1 MALPATYYGELDA
14 KNPVLARFR
23 RETGSFL
30 TLMKQVSSTT
40 KRDHSSYAKGINLL
54 MKIRKEYINRIPE
67 RFYQEH
73 LLEVADI
80 LCEYKLYQL
89 ALWQGYGLSLL
100 QLSSVQITDI
110 TDVDHFMACF
120 FPEGFELEQGTFT
133 IKTRAMFGCAI
144 CIFEEEKKHSILS
157 QKGLSILL
165 KALNFIRIMMQAFQQ
180 HEHLSWLIYNGSMSI
195 YNICRYLMTM
205 NCSEQALEYLLWAS
219 ISLEL
224 SIPLM
229 TPRYLP
235 LIVALYC
242 SVCQCYYDNQ
252 SELQA
257 EDFAKRALEK
267 INEMANLEEETECTN
282 ELTQKAYRA
291 ASVKLGVLVF
301 KRTVFESRKPKTT
314 LRTKNKS
321 TLKEIPNAP
330 WPRTPTEQMLL
341 TQFGCTAGQFL
352 AISEALWESHTRPLE
367 IKLPDD
373 PELLEIIIE
382 LLSAGMS
389 ILSGGTSSNTAEQKS
404 DDHQSFC
411 PNVLTT
417 ESTIVDLAT
426 EGENKIP
433 IKSAVRFIKLL
444 FKYKQPE
451 AFSELTEE
459 MLHTLSGVEGTP
471 FRKAQRELTLLY
483 SYSCL
488 LYSQREGTRED
499 KKDDR
504 QKFFSAVSDELVCL
518 VDTLHLCV
526 FGPDPELQ
534 PNPDLVFD
542 ILVFLWKKLKN
553 IMQSHYLEIQDSIND
568 QQKLQCYDKLLWC
581 LSVMCEVAIICE
593 VANVDCIM
601 VAEMIHVLGEHVE
614 RVLGRINQAERSV
627 CGRSEDMKQS
637 PFSLLKESNTNLL
650 KKVCEVTKK
659 GLDALSN
666 GVSELI
672 PHDHSAITDTA
683 YIQKC
688 KSPHPCSPSTAP
700 GEEQNGTD
708 ENAVKVEEEKE
719 TKGKSITEGQQDKES
734 KKLFVLAKDLH
745 LRLDIIYHK
754 ASVKLLLLNEVKES
768 DLLHRI
774 KRNKL
779 SKAHFMM
786 QKASAEHSKGQ
797 PHESSK
803 IRSLL
808 EEALVLV
815 EKAELEEMQTYMAS
829 VRNVNGKKHKTEQ
842 DVGEKAPP
850 APMLISRTDHSITF
864 APAEYDLKKRV
875 SWYQLCGRTVQ
886 GANSKVRLGE
896 CSLPGT
902 GNMVPVVSG
911 ECLLRVE
918 GLQPN
923 QMYVFAVAAYDNKWQ
938 LVGNS
943 IGDTTL
949 PVLACLPTPVLSTW
963 AHLAQVAF
971 ETGQYAVAK
980 RACRKLWSQY
990 IDPDCSSN
998 SKHNR
1003 FASIGLHKETLQ
1015 HSSPHTCKMFL
1026 NSIFTETE
1034 INIQQGSL
1042 HWDTCGDRGPFI
1054 WEQEARLAETER
1066 MMLAM
1071 DLAIYLNDGG
1081 ASLRVVV
1088 TCYRLLAPLIYHQ
1101 IACDPVVQVLL
1112 KCFVVLEDNSSL
1124 MKQKWTGNS
1133 SEFLLHMI
1141 SCITYYLSTALQTFR
1156 KYDTAAAVL
1165 DCGRTLVQEVF
1176 DAHFKFGK
1184 LIVQA
1189 GNDKAAAIAAAESQR
1204 KMNQLIKAL
1213 HVKSIRFI
1221 ESEEVLHKENEI
1233 ALVTLED
1240 PSVLYRLFPSRS
1252 LQDNFNNVI
1261 KLQRKKYFLEFASL
1275 LLRRT
1280 MEEGSPDQVLEWGL
1294 AIFQA
1299 LSRRDEVLGLATK
1312 SAQEDSKSKEGE
1324 STTTRKKSEVPQ
1336 QGTTT
1341 AEELRRKLRKK
1352 LPRSLLKNLKTLREL
1367 HIVEHLLF
1375 LMSFVVQRNK
1385 KRIHLRNLVA
1395 DERAERSFLNYC
1407 MATAHLAKFYQG
1419 VQLINEGHLNERYS
1433 QLDIC
1438 WFSLAHSG
1446 VIMRKYSLPSSEN
1459 KVKLQKASGRKADMV
1474 TPKVERKRREA
1485 VRKVIQVPKRSTD
1498 EKDALFQNLQKD
1510 TQKRSSYV
1518 LLSSVENAALHFR
1531 RAMVLAHR
1539 GNHWTTLQ
1547 YMCQS
1552 VWDQNHKLTAMVQN
1566 GALNKSFPSV
1576 ITDELQAIFTPLL
1589 VLATDF
1595 MLDMLTK
1602 LQIWSLYDLDVT
1614 VEELESRLHFSLP
1627 YDDCFLV
1634 DLRWVRTLVLYTLEQ
1649 LHFCGKWETLAHF
1662 ALLYNSYTRERYAL
1676 MIVPLLVHAQRNL
1689 LERIS
1694 SFKGPAVPQPHH
1706 VKTENTTGKKITNR
1720 TYAGCQLLSVWNRPP
1735 APKQTLNKKGAK
1747 KVPPKDPFSLKV
1759 SELPLAMSLV
1769 RVPLVVEETLSC
1781 FREALRKRSPSLP
1794 LLKHSRSLVVQ
1805 LLACTQP
1812 CFAPQT
1818 PTCQTRGGTSR
1829 PASEVTFSPAVVT
1842 SPDLLPD
1849 DLLEEDFSSTN
1860 AIYSLPIS
1868 LNSVPT
1874 VTAAY
1879 TNSIQKL
1886 QANGHDSL
1894 HILALHEIGN
1904 LHFYA
1909 GNISAAH
1916 SCWSKAL
1923 DCIFQSSGVIQQC
1936 DGVNFESS
1944 FSQNIVKQAGIWG
1957 CLQGAVLAAKI
1968 AQFISTSDIT
1978 KRTKRCRLS
1987 AHFFKCVLCCSMAH
2001 PLKDLQYSSHSI
2013 RDELFPGIDLFS
2025 EPHRLQVNTTVASLH
2040 FVCHWLFITGY
2051 YITLFPILAF
2061 YLYFVGPVCRDVQ
2074 RTAEAKILK
2083 IRALTELCMFTEAIA
2098 EAIQF
2103 TQGAD
2108 IFLPYGLHLTAANLQ
2123 RVRTFCS
2130 NASLPDNVEAVED
2143 LVNCDFTSEV
2153 CTLYGPTL
2161 CSKFN
2166 LARIQLI
2173 LAITKSVRGS
2183 PVPDPEESCSTPE
2196 SKEVQAKDM
2205 AQDEQERHETE
2216 GSSPKTERPKV
2227 VCFANEKT
2235 ELSPE
2240 RIKFILLEGASTLF
2254 SSATQQL
2261 SSLTCSEA
2269 EKLELVV
2276 EFNLLKANL
2285 CLQQENY
2292 ALSFEAA
2299 VSALVLLQTS
2309 PVTVTPS
2316 PPGSKQDT
2324 KDRSVPDNLHRDMS
2338 KAVEA
2343 RERTGA
2349 LLWLRCR
2356 LTLVHCLTANIPAIA
2371 TLFPGKNINEEIYQV
2386 IQQGLDECLQW
2397 GDKDIQALFMVEAA
2411 ELEAQRNR
2419 IDKCMAMLKKTVNL
2433 LSGRTCMPPRSVL
2446 TLARATLLLS
2456 DLKKEQSTTLLR
2468 LTQKLLEKKLCLFDE
2483 NIIWLDGNLSFS
2495 PPGPRNIYLPYLD
2508 MLNKITVRIDSVL
2521 NVGNM
2526 EGSAFVQSSHQSEH
2540 PSDNTEKDSQAVF
2553 SPRHES

>member
-1 MALPATYYGELDA
+1 MDLPATYYGELDE
-14 KNPVLARFR
+14 KNPVLSCFR
-23 RETGSFL
+23 RDTESFL
-30 TLMKQVSSTT
+30 KIMKQVTSTT
-40 KRDHSSYAKGINLL
+40 KRDNSSYAKGIELL
-54 MKIRKEYINRIPE
+54 MKIRKEYKQRIPE

-73 LLEVADI
+73 VLQVADI

-89 ALWQGYGLSLL
+89 ALWLGYGLSLL

-144 CIFEEEKKHSILS
+144 CIFEEEKKRSILS
-157 QKGLSILL
+157 QKGLSTLL
-165 KALNFIRIMMQAFQQ
+165 KVLNFIRIMMQAFQQ
-180 HEHLSWLIYNGSMSI
+180 HEHLSWLIYNGSLSI
-195 YNICRYLMTM
+195 YNICRYLMSM

-252 SELQA
+252 AELQA
-257 EDFAKRALEK
+257 EDFAKRALGK
-267 INEMANLEEETECTN
+267 INDMANLEDEAECTN
-282 ELTQKAYRA
+282 ALTQKAYRT
-291 ASVKLGVLVF
+291 ASLKLGVLVF
-301 KRTVFESRKPKTT
+301 KRTVFESRKLKNT

-321 TLKEIPNAP
+321 TLKDIPNIP
-330 WPRTPTEQMLL
+330 WPRTPTEQMLVN
-341 TQFGCTAGQFL
+341 QFDCTAGQFL

-367 IKLPDD
+367 IKLPDE
-373 PELLEIIIE
+373 PELLEMIIE

-389 ILSGGTSSNTAEQKS
+389 ILSGGTSTGEQKS
-404 DDHQSFC
+404 DDYQSIC

-417 ESTIVDLAT
+417 ESTLVDLAT
-426 EGENKIP
+426 EGENKIQ
-433 IKSAVRFIKLL
+433 ITSAVRFIKLL

-451 AFSELTEE
+451 AFSELTKE
-459 MLHTLSGVEGTP
+459 MLHILSGAEGPP
-471 FRKAQRELTLLY
+471 FRKAERELTLLY
-483 SYSCL
+483 SYSNL
-488 LYSQREGTRED
+488 LYSQRDNTKED
-499 KKDDR
+499 KRDDR
-504 QKFFSAVSDELVCL
+504 QKFLSAVSDELVGM

-526 FGPDPELQ
+526 FGPDPELR

-542 ILVFLWKKLKN
+542 ILVFLWKRLKH
-553 IMQSHYLEIQDSIND
+553 IMQSHYLEIQDSVND

-581 LSVMCEVAIICE
+581 LSVLCDVAIICE
-593 VANVDCIM
+593 LANVDCIM
-601 VAEMIHVLGEHVE
+601 VAEMIHMLGEHVE
-614 RVLGRINQAERSV
+614 RVLGRINQAEGSV

-637 PFSLLKESNTNLL
+637 SFSLLKESNTNLL
-650 KKVCEVTKK
+650 KKVCEVTEK
-659 GLDALSN
+659 GLDALSK
-666 GVSELI
+666 GVSALI
-672 PHDHSAITDTA
+672 PQDRSAITDTA
-683 YIQKC
+683 CMQKC
-688 KSPHPCSPSTAP
+688 KSLHPGNPSFTPA
-700 GEEQNGTD
+700 EEQNGT
-708 ENAVKVEEEKE
+708 NKITVKVEEEKE
-719 TKGKSITEGQQDKES
+719 TKGES
-734 KKLFVLAKDLH
+734 KTEDHQDVESKNLFILAQDFH
-745 LRLDIIYHK
+745 LGLDIIYHK
-754 ASVKLLLLNEVKES
+754 ASVKLMLLNEVKES

-774 KRNKL
+774 KKNNL
-779 SKAHFMM
+779 SKAHLMM
-786 QKASAEHSKGQ
+786 QKASAEHSKGE
-797 PHESSK
+797 PGESSK

-815 EKAELEEMQTYMAS
+815 EKAELEEMKTYMAT
-829 VRNVNGKKHKTEQ
+829 VRNVNEKKHKAEH
-842 DVGEKAPP
+842 DEGEKAPP
-850 APMLISRTDHSITF
+850 PPMLISRTDHSITF

-886 GANSKVRLGE
+886 GVNPKVRLGE

-911 ECLLRVE
+911 ECLLRVD
-918 GLQPN
+918 GLQSN
-923 QMYVFAVAAYDNKWQ
+923 QKYVFAVAAYDSKGQ

-943 IGDTTL
+943 IGDTSL

-963 AHLAQVAF
+963 AHLAEVAF
-971 ETGQYAVAK
+971 ETRQHAVAK

-990 IDPDCSSN
+990 IDPDSSSN

-1003 FASIGLHKETLQ
+1003 FASSGLHKETLQ
-1015 HSSPHTCKMFL
+1015 HTSPNICKMFL

-1034 INIQQGSL
+1034 INIEQASL
-1042 HWDTCGDRGPFI
+1042 HFDTCGDRGPFI

-1081 ASLRVVV
+1081 ASLRAVV

-1112 KCFVVLEDNSSL
+1112 KCLVVLEDNSSL
-1124 MKQKWTGNS
+1124 MKQRWTGNS
-1133 SEFLLHMI
+1133 SEFLLHMV
-1141 SCITYYLSTALQTFR
+1141 SCITYYLSMALQTFR
-1156 KYDTAAAVL
+1156 KYESAAAVL
-1165 DCGRTLVQEVF
+1165 DCGRSLVQEVF
-1176 DAHFKFGK
+1176 DTHFKFGK
-1184 LIVQA
+1184 LILQA

-1204 KMNQLIKAL
+1204 KMSQLIKAL
-1213 HVKSIRFI
+1213 HVKSIRCI
-1221 ESEEVLHKENEI
+1221 LSEEALNRDHEI
-1233 ALVTLED
+1233 AWVTLED
-1240 PSVLYRLFPSRS
+1240 PGVLYRLFPRLS
-1252 LQDNFNNVI
+1252 LQDNFDNVI

-1280 MEEGSPDQVLEWGL
+1280 LEEGSPELVLDWGL

-1299 LSRRDEVLGLATK
+1299 LSRRDEILGLTTK
-1312 SAQEDSKSKEGE
+1312 TVQESSKSKEGE
-1324 STTTRKKSEVPQ
+1324 SSMTQRKSIAPQSVP
-1336 QGTTT
+1336 TF
-1341 AEELRRKLRKK
+1341 EELRRKLRKK
-1352 LPRSLLKNLKTLREL
+1352 LPQSLLKNLKTLREL
-1367 HIVEHLLF
+1367 NIVENLLF

-1385 KRIHLRNLVA
+1385 KRIQLRNLIA

-1419 VQLINEGHLNERYS
+1419 MHLINEGHLDERYS
-1433 QLDIC
+1433 QIDIC

-1446 VIMRKYSLPSSEN
+1446 IMMRKYSLPSSE
-1459 KVKLQKASGRKADMV
+1459 KKEELQKASDRKVGIV
-1474 TPKVERKRREA
+1474 TPKAERKRREA
-1485 VRKVIQVPKRSTD
+1485 VRKVIPVAKGITD
-1498 EKDALFQNLQKD
+1498 ENEDQHKD
-1510 TQKRSSYV
+1510 TQERSSYV
-1518 LLSSVENAALHFR
+1518 LLNSVENAALYFR

-1552 VWDQNHKLTAMVQN
+1552 VWDQNHKLTAMAQN
-1566 GALNKSFPSV
+1566 GALSKSLPPV
-1576 ITDELQAIFTPLL
+1576 TADELQAIFTPLL

-1595 MLDMLTK
+1595 TLDMLTK
-1602 LQIWSLYDLDVT
+1602 LQIWSLYDLDVN
-1614 VEELESRLHFSLP
+1614 VEELESRLHFSPP

-1649 LHFCGKWETLAHF
+1649 LQFCEKWETLAHF

-1694 SFKGPAVPQPHH
+1694 SFKGPTVPQPHH
-1706 VKTENTTGKKITNR
+1706 VKTENTTGKKMTNR
-1720 TYAGCQLLSVWNRPP
+1720 TYAGYQLLSVWNRPP
-1735 APKQTLNKKGAK
+1735 PRKQNVHKKGAK
-1747 KVPPKDPFSLKV
+1747 KHLYKDPFSLKV
-1759 SELPLAMSLV
+1759 SELHLAMSLV
-1769 RVPLVVEETLSC
+1769 RVPLVVEDTLSS
-1781 FREALRKRSPSLP
+1781 FREALGKRSPSLP
-1794 LLKHSRSLVVQ
+1794 LLQHSRSLIMQ

-1818 PTCQTRGGTSR
+1818 PTCRTRGGTSR
-1829 PASEVTFSPAVVT
+1829 PASQVSFSPAVVT

-1849 DLLEEDFSSTN
+1849 DLLDEDFSSPN
-1860 AIYSLPIS
+1860 AIYSLPVS
-1868 LNSVPT
+1868 LNSAPT
-1874 VTAAY
+1874 VAAAY
-1879 TNSIQKL
+1879 TNSIKDL
-1886 QANGHDSL
+1886 EATGHDSL

-1904 LHFYA
+1904 LHFYT

-1916 SCWSKAL
+1916 SCWRKAL
-1923 DCIFQSSGVIQQC
+1923 DCIFQSSGGIQQW
-1936 DGVNFESS
+1936 DDVNFESS
-1944 FSQNIVKQAGIWG
+1944 FSQNIVKKAGIWG

-1968 AQFISTSDIT
+1968 AQFISTSDI
-1978 KRTKRCRLS
+1978 KNRTKRCRLS
-1987 AHFFKCVLCCSMAH
+1987 AHFFKCVLYCSMAH
-2001 PLKDLQYSSHSI
+2001 PQKDLQYSSYSI

-2025 EPHRLQVNTTVASLH
+2025 EPHRLQVDTTVASLH

-2051 YITLFPILAF
+2051 YITLFPILAL
-2061 YLYFVGPVCRDVQ
+2061 YLHFVGPVCRDVE

-2083 IRALTELCMFTEAIA
+2083 VRALTELCMFTEAIT

-2108 IFLPYGLHLTAANLQ
+2108 IFLPSGLHMTTANRQ
-2123 RVRTFCS
+2123 PVNTFCS
-2130 NASLPDNVEAVED
+2130 DASLPDNVEAVED

-2161 CSKFN
+2161 CCKFN

-2173 LAITKSVRGS
+2173 LAIAKSVRGS
-2183 PVPDPEESCSTPE
+2183 PVSDSEENSSP
-2196 SKEVQAKDM
+2196 SSPQSQEVHTEDM

-2216 GSSPKTERPKV
+2216 GSSPKTETPKV
-2227 VCFANEKT
+2227 VSFAKLKRES
-2235 ELSPE
+2235 SPE
-2240 RIKFILLEGASTLF
+2240 RIKFLLLEGASTLI

-2261 SSLTCSEA
+2261 TSLTCSEA

-2276 EFNLLKANL
+2276 ELNLLKANL

-2292 ALSFEAA
+2292 APSSEAA

-2324 KDRSVPDNLHRDMS
+2324 KDYSAPDNLQRDMS
-2338 KAVEA
+2338 RAVEA
-2343 RERTGA
+2343 RERIGV

-2356 LTLVHCLTANIPAIA
+2356 LTLVHCLTANIPANA

-2397 GDKDIQALFMVEAA
+2397 GDKDNQALFLVEAV

-2419 IDKCMAMLKKTVNL
+2419 IDECMAMLKKAVNL
-2433 LSGRTCMPPRSVL
+2433 LSGRTCMPPGSVL

-2456 DLKKEQSTTLLR
+2456 DLKKEQSTTLLK

-2483 NIIWLDGNLSFS
+2483 NIIWLDGNIRFS

-2508 MLNKITVRIDSVL
+2508 MLNKITMKIGSVL
-2521 NVGNM
+2521 NVGNV
-2526 EGSAFVQSSHQSEH
+2526 EGSAFVQSSLSTPMKSQHL
-2540 PSDNTEKDSQAVF
+2540 SDNTEKDSQAVF
-2553 SPRHES
+2553 PPSHES